1 MLKKESV
8 APGGEGEGERI
19 FQGISGDQILHCSAC
34 NDHFFV
40 TLDFFFPIIF
50 YKRKQDRT

>member
-1 MLKKESV
+1 MLKKKSL

-40 TLDFFFPIIF
+40 TLEFFFPIIF